1 MFTEVS
7 LGTKKHFTC
16 WLSYKVGTFIIP
28 SLQRKKLRHNVCDL
42 PEKLR
47 RHQFSKCTQ
56 LLGGGAV
63 TGIQAVWWQGYLSGA
78 TTLDPCL
85 VGI

>member
-1 MFTEVS
+1 MFTEVW

-28 SLQRKKLRHNVCDL
+28 FLQRKKLRHRVCDL

-47 RHQFSKCTQ
+47 SHQVSKCTQ
-56 LLGGGAV
+56 LVGGGAE
-63 TGIQAVWWQGYLSGA
+63 TGIQAV
-78 TTLDPCL
+78 
-85 VGI
+85 